1 MEAEKQ
7 PGRCPMKSIYL
18 ILTRSESVPSR
29 LIGHFTNEPF
39 THVSIS
45 FDPASAVMV
54 SFARRYPHLPL
65 PAGLVEEH
73 MDGGFYRNQGN
84 IPCAVLKLEV
94 DESTYWR
101 AKDRVDGMLVRRRE
115 YRYSVLGLLACRMGI
130 EAEIPGHYFCS
141 QFVAEIL
148 EDTCHVKL
156 PCPPSLMHPADY
168 LEMDCFRCE
177 FCGGLRDYLAG
188 AA

>member
-1 MEAEKQ
+1 
-7 PGRCPMKSIYL
+7 MKSIYL
-18 ILTRSESVPSR
+18 ILTRSTSAASR
-29 LIGHFTNEPF
+29 LIGHFTDAPF
-39 THVSIS
+39 THVSIAYE
-45 FDPASAVMV
+45 PKTHIMY
-54 SFARRYPHLPL
+54 SFARKYARLPL

-84 IPCAVLKLEV
+84 IPCAVLRLEV
-94 DESTYWR
+94 DEKTYYR
-101 AKDRVDGMLVRRRE
+101 AKNRICDMLVRRE
-115 YRYSVLGLLACRMGI
+115 EFRYSVLGLLACRMGI

-148 EDTCHVKL
+148 ADTSRVNL

-177 FCGGLRDYLAG
+177 FCGGLTEFLAKS